1 MLSEVVTAYQTD
13 FFWVAIKF
21 FYSTSPVWLPIFLFS
36 LFFVI
41 WMKYVR
47 LKFMMKAGSVL
58 LEIKL
63 PRDVFKSP
71 LAMEVILTSLYQS
84 AGGDYISTF
93 IKGKHRPWFSLEI
106 ASIDGNVRFFIWT
119 QPRFRPLIES
129 QFYSQYPGVE
139 IFEVEDYAKKVFVD
153 PSKVS
158 LFGAAFKLTKD
169 DIYPIKTYIDYG
181 LDREQEEETKVD
193 PLTAVLEFF
202 GGLKAG
208 EQAWIQILI
217 QAHRKM
223 SFKDDAYLSGKPN
236 WEAAGKAEIKKRI
249 EEITGGDDE
258 DSVSRAPTPGEKEV
272 IAALERSLSKFPFE
286 VGIRGFYIARKEVFD
301 PIGIAG
307 LLGSFRHFSSNT
319 LNGFRPSK
327 TTDFDYP
334 WQDFRRKKRTAMEKK
349 LLNAYKLR
357 SFFQV
362 PYKHLMAKPFIL
374 TTEELATIFHLPGR
388 VVGTPTLTKVQSRK
402 SEAPSNLPT

>member
-1 MLSEVVTAYQTD
+1 MLGEIIASYQLN
-13 FFWVAIKF
+13 FFWVAVNF
-21 FYSTSPVWLPIFLFS
+21 FYSTSPVWLPIFLAT
-36 LFFVI
+36 LFLGI
-41 WMKYVR
+41 WVKYVR
-47 LKFMMKAGSVL
+47 LKFMMKAGSTL

-84 AGGDYISTF
+84 AGGDYINTF
-93 IKGKHRPWFSLEI
+93 LKGKHRPWFSLEI
-106 ASIDGNVRFFIWT
+106 VSIDGNVRFFIWT

-139 IFEVEDYAKKVFVD
+139 IYEVEDYAKKVFVD
-153 PSKVS
+153 PTKVS

-169 DIYPIKTYIDYG
+169 DVYPIKTYVDYG
-181 LDREQEEETKVD
+181 LDKEQEEESKVD

-217 QAHRKM
+217 QAHRKT
-223 SFKDDAYLSGKPN
+223 SFKDDAQLKGKPN
-236 WEAAGKAEIKKRI
+236 WEKAGKKEIKKLI
-249 EEITGGDDE
+249 EEISGGDDE
-258 DSVSRAPTPGEKEV
+258 GAVRRAPTPGEKEV
-272 IAALERSLSKFPFE
+272 IAALERSLSKFPFD
-286 VGIRGFYIARKEVFD
+286 VGIRGFYIARKEAFD

-307 LLGSFRHFSSNT
+307 LMGTLRHFSSNT

-334 WQDFRRKKRTAMEKK
+334 WQDFRRQKRTKMEKK

-357 SFFQV
+357 SFFQY
-362 PYKHLMAKPFIL
+362 PYKHVMSKPFIL
-374 TTEELATIFHLPGR
+374 NTEELATIFHLPGR
-388 VVGTPTLTKVQSRK
+388 VVATPTLTKIQSRK
-402 SEAPSNLPT
+402 SEAPSNLPI